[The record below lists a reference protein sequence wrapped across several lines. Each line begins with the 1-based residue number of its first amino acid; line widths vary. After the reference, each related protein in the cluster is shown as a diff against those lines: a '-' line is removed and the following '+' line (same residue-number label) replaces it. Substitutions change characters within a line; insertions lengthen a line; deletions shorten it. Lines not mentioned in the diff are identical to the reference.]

1 MNGLTIT
8 LIIVIGIPA
17 YLTAVFLWLYI
28 VTKADFGEDDRR
40 SRLISL
46 WLSPLA
52 PLLLPPFVVVSILSY
67 LDDTY

>member
-1 MNGLTIT
+1 MNALTIT

-17 YLTAVFLWLYI
+17 YLTAVFLWLYLAA
-28 VTKADFGEDDRR
+28 KADVGEDDR
-40 SRLISL
+40 LIMQ